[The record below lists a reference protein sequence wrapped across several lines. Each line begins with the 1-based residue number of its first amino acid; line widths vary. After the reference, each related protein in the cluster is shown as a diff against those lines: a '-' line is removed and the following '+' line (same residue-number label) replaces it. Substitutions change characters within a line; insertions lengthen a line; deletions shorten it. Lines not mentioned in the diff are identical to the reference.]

1 MMSEIVEKL
10 LDLQSIDTKISELEK
25 FISSDDSELAEAR
38 KEYDNFINSITI
50 VKREVDDL
58 NKKFSELRINY
69 EDRKQLYDSA
79 QKKLSS
85 VKNSK
90 EYEAVLKELDLLKKE
105 VDENEIRY
113 LELEEQLNKKREEEK
128 KLEDKRNAIMESYQ
142 ENLNRKKKDDQKYR
156 DQLEDLKKKRNE
168 LISTI
173 KNRVL
178 SKYEILKTARNNIAI
193 VQVEDEICK
202 GCYMKIPPQLYV
214 EVKKDKDLKQCP
226 NCQRFLYYKKN
237 DQ

>member
-1 MMSEIVEKL
+1 MSEIVEKL
-10 LDLQSIDTKISELEK
+10 LDLQSIDIRISELEK
-25 FISSDDSELAEAR
+25 FISSDDSELAKAR
-38 KEYDNFINSITI
+38 KEYDNFINSITL

-58 NKKFSELRINY
+58 NKKFSELKVNY
-69 EDRKQLYDSA
+69 VERKQLYDNA

-105 VDENEIRY
+105 VDENEIKY
-113 LELEEQLNKKREEEK
+113 LELEEQLNKKKEEEK
-128 KLEDKRNAIMESYQ
+128 KFEDQRNAIMESYQ
-142 ENLNRKKKDDQKYR
+142 ENLNRKKNDDQKYR
-156 DQLEDLKKKRNE
+156 DQLEELKNKRNK
-168 LISTI
+168 LVSTI

-178 SKYEILKTARNNIAI
+178 SKYEILKAARNNIAI

-237 DQ
+237 EQ

>member
-25 FISSDDSELAEAR
+25 FISSDDNELAEAR

-105 VDENEIRY
+105 VDENEIKY

>member
-1 MMSEIVEKL
+1 MSEIVEKL

-113 LELEEQLNKKREEEK
+113 LELEEQLNKKMEEEK
-128 KLEDKRNAIMESYQ
+128 KLEDKRNAIMVSYQ

>member
-1 MMSEIVEKL
+1 MSEIVEKL

-25 FISSDDSELAEAR
+25 FISSDDNELAEAR

-105 VDENEIRY
+105 VDENEIKY

>member
-113 LELEEQLNKKREEEK
+113 LELEEQLNKKMEEEK